1 MADDK
6 KDSKQNDFTNVNAPE
21 LKLKQSR
28 EDFDCKAK
36 KIKLDEKKIEL
47 HFIFIILYMNT
58 IFLIREYYNIMA

>member
-28 EDFDCKAK
+28 EDFDYKAK
-36 KIKLDEKKIEL
+36 KVKLDEKK
-47 HFIFIILYMNT
+47 
-58 IFLIREYYNIMA
+58 